1 MGKIVP
7 FQMPLAMA
15 EHPDRASYQRRL
27 DAARTAPELRAVA
40 EEMLR
45 DYDAALDRERGRKF
59 AEWVEASHH
68 ARELTRILL
77 GPTDGP

>member
-27 DAARTAPELRAVA
+27 DAARTAPELRVVA
-40 EEMLR
+40 EEILR
-45 DYDAALDRERGRKF
+45 DYTAALDRERGRKYR
-59 AEWVEASHH
+59 EWVEASHH
-68 ARELTRILL
+68 AQALNRILR
-77 GPTDGP
+77 GEDDHP